1 MAEGL
6 DRHYEGAGQ
15 YWDVDPEVLRAIH
28 RVEDPSG
35 DPNARSKSGAIGHMQ
50 IMPDTAHS
58 LGIDPHDPVQ
68 AIYGAARVMR
78 ENLDRY
84 GNLPDALRAYN
95 AGTDRSRWN
104 NPETHAYV
112 GRVAANYTQKHP
124 ETDMAKQPTP
134 AMNDDAE
141 FEKRWGLASSAPVA
155 EKSDAPQQSDADFEK
170 QWGIAAPA
178 ASKAPAPVIGSTIS
192 ADPQPEY
199 ERHGWAH
206 NALMG
211 GARGGL
217 DIRDSAVQGT
227 NWLMHKAG
235 VNALQ
240 GTVDREDA
248 ARKQYDYDYGG
259 SLAAK
264 GGRIGGNLAV
274 SALPVGGTE
283 VAAARLGARALGA
296 IGVGERLSR
305 FGGALIGASG
315 AGAASTALTDSET
328 GQPIGQALR
337 DGAIGG
343 ALTGGALAA
352 VRPIA
357 RGAVEAFTGGAVSPE
372 RAALARRAQELGIDL
387 TAPQVST
394 SPNMRYVADVA
405 NGGIVSPQQR
415 AQFTRAVSRTFGQDS
430 ERLTPDVIDDAH
442 NALGSRFDHVAA
454 NTIIRADNQF
464 GNELGSIG
472 EEARQVLPEGE
483 VTPIINQIDNIMG
496 KAANG
501 EISGP
506 QYQALTRQGAPLAR
520 AMRSSNPNVA
530 YYAGRVR
537 DAFDDAMERS
547 LSSDGREDLL
557 GELRDARRQYKNLK
571 TIEPLSAKA
580 DEDGTISPALLQG
593 AVNKSF
599 KNRARRGA
607 GDLGDLADIGQSF
620 LKAPPN
626 SGTAPRIGAEIA
638 LSEIPAAFMGHGL
651 GAAGTVLG
659 VAAGRGAAKSAARG
673 YLNSNRLTESLL
685 RRSEPS
691 SPANPLI
698 TGIIDTARRGAPYAG
713 AVPVADQIYRNALLG
728 Y

>member
-1 MAEGL
+1 MADDL
-6 DRHYEGAGQ
+6 DRHYEGAGR
-15 YWDVDPEVLRAIH
+15 YWGVDPEVLRAMH

-35 DPNARSKSGAIGHMQ
+35 DPRARSKAGAIGHMQ
-50 IMPDTAHS
+50 IMPETAKS
-58 LGIDPHDPVQ
+58 LGIDPTDPVQ
-68 AIYGAARVMR
+68 SIYGAARVMR

-84 GNLPDALRAYN
+84 RNLPDALRAYN
-95 AGTDRSRWN
+95 GGTDRQRWEN
-104 NPETHAYV
+104 DETRAYP
-112 GRVAANYTQKHP
+112 GRVAASYNRPKQEATVAKKP
-124 ETDMAKQPTP
+124 TTSTD
-134 AMNDDAE
+134 DDAD
-141 FEKRWGLASSAPVA
+141 FEKRWGLTSSAPAA
-155 EKSDAPQQSDADFEK
+155 EKSATPQQSDADFEK

-178 ASKAPAPVIGSTIS
+178 ASKAPAPVIGSASS

-211 GARGGL
+211 GERGAWDIADSGL
-217 DIRDSAVQGT
+217 VGT
-227 NWLMHKAG
+227 NWLLQKAG

-296 IGVGERLSR
+296 IGAGEKLSR
-305 FGGALIGASG
+305 FGGALVGASG

-343 ALTGGALAA
+343 AVTGGALAA

-357 RGAVEAFTGGAVSPE
+357 RGAMEAFTGGTVSPE

-464 GNELGSIG
+464 GNELGAI
-472 EEARQVLPEGE
+472 ENDARMILPEQQ
-483 VTPIINQIDNIMG
+483 VTPIVNQINNIMG
-496 KAANG
+496 KVTNG

-506 QYQALTRQGAPLAR
+506 QYQALTRYHSPLGL
-520 AMRSSNPNVA
+520 AMRSRDSDIA
-530 YYAGRVR
+530 YHAARVK
-537 DAFDDAMERS
+537 DALDDAMERS

-571 TIEPLSAKA
+571 TIEPLSVKA

-691 SPANPLI
+691 APGNPLI